1 MTAMLEISHLSLDVS
16 GKRILDDVSL
26 CVEKGR
32 TLALIGESGSGKSTT
47 ALSILGLFPNNSRI
61 DEHSTIALEG
71 RALPIDDDAAMRKHR
86 GTDISIVFQDPMT
99 CLNPFMR
106 VGKQILEAIERNA
119 RLNKSERLGRM
130 YELLEMVELPN
141 PPETARRYPHEL
153 SGGQQQRIMIAMALA
168 ADPKLLIA
176 DEATRALDASVQSG
190 ILQLI
195 KNFQSELGFSML
207 LITHDMAV
215 AGFLAQNI
223 AVMRSGAILE
233 TGPAQKV
240 LHHPK
245 HPYAQKL
252 MNAKSELIDLN
263 ADPARTFSQEKAA
276 QIEHGY
282 FSYPAPNFWSS
293 PKPVLKD
300 ISIDIAKGETLGIL
314 GESGSGKS
322 TMSKL
327 MSALVKPDKGSVRLF
342 EADISKGGAL
352 PLELRRRC
360 QIIFQN
366 PFGALNPRLTIRE
379 ALIEPLKLLKLDGP
393 DTPQKLRQALIS
405 VNLPASYL
413 DLYPHELSGGQRQR
427 VCIARALLSEPEL
440 LICDEIVSALDP
452 TVQVQVL
459 KMLKALQRERG
470 FAMLFISHDIDI
482 VRHISDRIAVINKG
496 EIVELGEAQ
505 ALVAKPAHSYTRRL
519 VNAASMLLTQAA

>member
-1 MTAMLEISHLSLDVS
+1 MTALLEISHLTLDIA
-16 GKRILDDVSL
+16 GKRILDDVCL
-26 CVEKGR
+26 CLEKGK

-47 ALSILGLFPNNSRI
+47 ALSVLGLFPNNSIIGEQSVIRLNA
-61 DEHSTIALEG
+61 SP
-71 RALPIDDDAAMRKHR
+71 LPIRDDEAMRIHR
-86 GTDISIVFQDPMT
+86 GKDISIVFQDPMT

-106 VGKQILEAIERNA
+106 AGTQILEAIDRKA
-119 RLNKSERLGRM
+119 GCHQADRVQRM

-168 ADPKLLIA
+168 AEPKLLIA
-176 DEATRALDASVQSG
+176 DEPTSSLDASVQSG
-190 ILQLI
+190 ILRLI
-195 KNFQSELGFSML
+195 KNLQSELGFSML
-207 LITHDMAV
+207 LITHDMSV
-215 AGFLAQNI
+215 AGCLAQNI
-223 AVMRSGAILE
+223 AVMRAGTILE
-233 TGPAQKV
+233 AGMIQQP
-240 LHHPK
+240 PK
-245 HPYAQKL
+245 STLFPYTTKL
-252 MNAKSELIDLN
+252 MNAKKELVNLSS
-263 ADPARTFSQEKAA
+263 ASAPMHPAEKAA
-276 QIEHGY
+276 QIQNAC
-282 FSYPAPNFWSS
+282 FSYPAPNLWSK
-293 PKPVLKD
+293 PKSVLKN

-342 EADISKGGAL
+342 DTDISKSIHV
-352 PLELRRRC
+352 PLELRKRC

-379 ALIEPLKLLKLDGP
+379 ALYEPLKLLKLDGP

-405 VNLPASYL
+405 VKLPVNYL

-452 TVQVQVL
+452 TVQIQVL
-459 KMLKALQRERG
+459 QMLKALQLQRG

-482 VRHISDRIAVINKG
+482 VRHISDRIAVIYKG
-496 EIVELGEAQ
+496 EIVEVGRADEII
-505 ALVAKPAHSYTRRL
+505 AKPCHCYTRRL
-519 VNAASMLLTQAA
+519 VNAASMFMSQAA